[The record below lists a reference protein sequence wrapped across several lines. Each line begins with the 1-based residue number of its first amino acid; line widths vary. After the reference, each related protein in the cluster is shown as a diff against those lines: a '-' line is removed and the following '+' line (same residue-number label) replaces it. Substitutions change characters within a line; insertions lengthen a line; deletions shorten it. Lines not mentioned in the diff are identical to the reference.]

1 MSDTQMQS
9 PKSTSSLATSTLA
22 TFAEIAFVFGSMLAI
37 TWAAKSADLI
47 GAGSIAIWGGILI
60 ATPLMARRGV
70 RWADYGLTLPHG
82 RKAWAKTAG
91 LALAVI
97 VTIFASMAL
106 VIAPLSAKLGLV
118 EAADASQRFE
128 FFLGN
133 PMAFLGF
140 IIGVVWVG
148 AALGEELFMR
158 GFMLNRLADL
168 FGQGRLGWAA
178 ALITHA
184 VIFGAMHAYQGLSG
198 MLATGFV
205 GFIFGLYYITGGRR
219 LMPLILAHGII
230 NTVGLTAY
238 YLSDG
243 AIT

>member
-1 MSDTQMQS
+1 MSDTKMQKPATTS
-9 PKSTSSLATSTLA
+9 PLA
-22 TFAEIAFVFGSMLAI
+22 TFAEITFVFGSMLAI
-37 TWAAKSADLI
+37 TWGAKSADLI

-60 ATPLMARRGV
+60 ATPLMARRRV
-70 RWADYGLTLPHG
+70 RWADYGLTLPQG
-82 RKAWAKTAG
+82 RKAWLKTAG
-91 LALAVI
+91 LALAII
-97 VTIFASMAL
+97 VTVFASMVL
-106 VIAPLSAKLGLV
+106 IIAPLSAKLGLA

-133 PMAFLGF
+133 PLAFAGYIL
-140 IIGVVWVG
+140 GVVWVG

-168 FGQGRLGWAA
+168 FGQSRLGWTA
-178 ALITHA
+178 ALIVHA
-184 VIFGAMHAYQGLSG
+184 AIFGAMHAYQGLSG
-198 MLATGFV
+198 MIATGFV
-205 GFIFGLYYITGGRR
+205 GFIFGIYYITGGRR